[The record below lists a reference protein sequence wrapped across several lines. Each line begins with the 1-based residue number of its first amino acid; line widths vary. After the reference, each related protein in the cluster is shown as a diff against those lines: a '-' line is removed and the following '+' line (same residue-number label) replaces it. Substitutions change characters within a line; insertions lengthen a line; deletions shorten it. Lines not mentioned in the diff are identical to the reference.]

1 MYTRS
6 PNKCLQMI
14 YESIAI
20 RLTSIHIIIPLSVN
34 FFTSKFS
41 EFLHIKFFLMEASMK
56 YEPTK
61 ADVEMLM
68 ST

>member
-1 MYTRS
+1 MY
-6 PNKCLQMI
+6 
-14 YESIAI
+14 
-20 RLTSIHIIIPLSVN
+20 IIIPLRVN
-34 FFTSKFS
+34 LFTCKFS
-41 EFLHIKFFLMEASMK
+41 EFLHIKFFLKEAIMK